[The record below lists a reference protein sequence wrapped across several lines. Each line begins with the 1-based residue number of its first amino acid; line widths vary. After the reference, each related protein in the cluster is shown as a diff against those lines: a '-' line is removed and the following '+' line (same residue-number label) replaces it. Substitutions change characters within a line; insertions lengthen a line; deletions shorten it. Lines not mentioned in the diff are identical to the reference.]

1 MIQYESYTIENDSIY
16 KQRPHIYW
24 LMGAKANSLFAVAT
38 YSLKTKRL
46 TIKRADEQ
54 IPPTHILQEF
64 IDYCKSKGEWK

>member
-1 MIQYESYTIENDSIY
+1 MIQYESYAIENDNIY

-24 LMGAKANSLFAVAT
+24 LMGAKGNSLYAIAS

-46 TIKRADEQ
+46 IIKCANEH

-64 IDYCKSKGEWK
+64 VYRCESKGEQK

>member
-1 MIQYESYTIENDSIY
+1 MTQYESYAIENDSIR

-24 LMGAKANSLFAVAT
+24 LMGEKENALYAVAT

-54 IPPTHILQEF
+54 IPPTNILQEF
-64 IDYCKSKGEWK
+64 VDYCESKGEWK